1 VIFIPMAGDDL
12 VDDFLPDDIVAL
24 SDGEHDPE
32 TDPEE
37 QNASANPPATSA
49 VSATTAAKRK
59 RRLKERERK
68 AKKRK
73 LADPSYTDE
82 SLALISTNTPD
93 MVHDYISK
101 AQATAL
107 PHLSSIELDDWR
119 IPPECIA
126 DTTAWSGPRTI
137 ELLPEFIAKTL
148 PTLKTRL
155 GQRPKN
161 FGAPTLIF
169 IAAAAL
175 RVADVTRTLKRMKDE
190 SGSTKAG
197 DIAKLFAKH
206 FKLEEHARY
215 LKKTR
220 VGAAVGTPGRIGK
233 LLLETDSL
241 STSAL
246 SHIVIDTTFR
256 DSKKRSI
263 FDIPET
269 KEELFRTVLGAT
281 AVRKALACGTVTI
294 VLF

>member
-1 VIFIPMAGDDL
+1 
-12 VDDFLPDDIVAL
+12 
-24 SDGEHDPE
+24 
-32 TDPEE
+32 
-37 QNASANPPATSA
+37 
-49 VSATTAAKRK
+49 
-59 RRLKERERK
+59 
-68 AKKRK
+68 
-73 LADPSYTDE
+73 
-82 SLALISTNTPD
+82 
-93 MVHDYISK
+93 
-101 AQATAL
+101 
-107 PHLSSIELDDWR
+107 
-119 IPPECIA
+119 
-126 DTTAWSGPRTI
+126 
-137 ELLPEFIAKTL
+137 
-148 PTLKTRL
+148 
-155 GQRPKN
+155 
-161 FGAPTLIF
+161 
-169 IAAAAL
+169 
-175 RVADVTRTLKRMKDE
+175 MKDE

-269 KEELFRTVLGAT
+269 KEELFRTVLGAA
-281 AVRKALACGTVTI
+281 AVRKALAGGTLTI

>member
-1 VIFIPMAGDDL
+1 MAGDDL
-12 VDDFLPDDIVAL
+12 QDDFVADTLVAVSDDDQVL
-24 SDGEHDPE
+24 ESDADDHPQ
-32 TDPEE
+32 PPA
-37 QNASANPPATSA
+37 ASADSTA
-49 VSATTAAKRK
+49 TAAKRK
-59 RRLKERERK
+59 RRLKEKERR

-82 SLALISTNTPD
+82 ALALISTNTPD
-93 MVHDYISK
+93 VIHEYISK

-107 PHLSSIELDDWR
+107 SHLSSIELDDWR

-126 DTTAWSGPRTI
+126 DTTSWSGPRNLDI
-137 ELLPEFIAKTL
+137 LPEFIAKTL

-175 RVADVTRTLKRMKDE
+175 RVADVTRILKRMKDE
-190 SGSTKAG
+190 SGSAKAG

-233 LLLETDSL
+233 LLTETDSL
-241 STSAL
+241 ATSAL
-246 SHIVIDTTFR
+246 THIIIDTTFR

-269 KEELFRTVLGAT
+269 KEEVFRIVFGA
-281 AVRKALACGTVTI
+281 AAIRKALADRSLTV